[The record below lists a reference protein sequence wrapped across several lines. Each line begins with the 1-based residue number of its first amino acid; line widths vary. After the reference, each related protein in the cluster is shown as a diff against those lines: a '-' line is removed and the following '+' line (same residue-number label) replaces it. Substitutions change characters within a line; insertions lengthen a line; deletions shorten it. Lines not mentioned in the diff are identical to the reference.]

1 MPYTHLHKGD
11 FFVLCIVGILA
22 IGLLLCPHLSHT
34 GSGTYCEIRCGDT
47 VTRYPLTDERTIP
60 RTHNGY
66 TLSVTIANGAVSITA
81 SDCPDRVCVKTG
93 EIAAVGSVIVC
104 VPANVIVQI
113 GGAEEA
119 DYVAG

>member
-1 MPYTHLHKGD
+1 MTRADGRAFDQLRPVELTKDYIKFAEGS
-11 FFVLCIVGILA
+11 VL
-22 IGLLLCPHLSHT
+22 
-34 GSGTYCEIRCGDT
+34 IRCGDT

-60 RTHNGY
+60 LTHNGY

>member
-34 GSGTYCEIRCGDT
+34 GSGT
-47 VTRYPLTDERTIP
+47 RYPLTDERTIP
-60 RTHNGY
+60 LTHNGY

>member
-1 MPYTHLHKGD
+1 M
-11 FFVLCIVGILA
+11 
-22 IGLLLCPHLSHT
+22 
-34 GSGTYCEIRCGDT
+34 
-47 VTRYPLTDERTIP
+47 
-60 RTHNGY
+60 
-66 TLSVTIANGAVSITA
+66 
-81 SDCPDRVCVKTG
+81 KTG